1 MSAAGAGQ
9 SAITLAAAIER
20 YFQVSLYLL
29 VLTGF
34 GTLAGTGTLDAPTV
48 VLVGSALLMRG
59 YLLSKRSD
67 FQMPTR
73 WTNYLTLGYFVFFLA
88 DYTLL
93 SRSFLTATVHLV
105 LFGMVVRLF
114 SVHKERDN
122 YMLAVLAFL
131 MVLAAAVLTVDSVFL
146 FAFAGFMLTAVM
158 TFVLME
164 MRRSSQTASIPARE
178 PSDRMTYRR
187 MGFFLAGTSPVL
199 VALILAGAS
208 AIFFLLPRMSAGYL
222 GSFAGGNDMTT
233 GFSDRVQLGR
243 IGQIQQSTAVV
254 MHIQIDGDTRG
265 SYDLKWRGVAL
276 SHFDGKVWS
285 NPTEQFPLPRAGD
298 GRFVL
303 WNASAAN
310 PVGGPPNIPARV
322 DGRTARLASPKATRP
337 IHYRV
342 LMEPIGTNI
351 FFLASRP
358 RFLSGVYRILATDR
372 AGAVYDLDA
381 THPVGRYEADS
392 DLAEPTAHELASASG
407 PVPFE
412 MQEYLQV
419 PALDARIPDL
429 ARQITASAGNP
440 FDRAAALER
449 YLMSRFGYTLE
460 LPRVSPQDP
469 IADFLF
475 VRKRGHCE
483 YFASSMAI
491 MLRTLGIPSRVVN
504 GFRTTE
510 FNDLTGNYVVRA
522 SSAHSWVEAYFPNYG
537 WISFD
542 PTPGTALGGATGWA
556 RLGLYVDAMASFWRE
571 WIVDYDA
578 SHQRALGE
586 DALRGSR
593 SAIDG
598 MRDWAQ
604 GHYAAMLERARH
616 TQQKFLNAPRRWG
629 TSGVLLCLLVLAIAN
644 IRTLLRWL
652 RERKLAS
659 HPEEAP
665 SLAAALWYQRMLR
678 WLDRKGCKKSAMQTP
693 KEFLTGI
700 EDPVM
705 RRRVEDF
712 TRAYEAARFG
722 ESSEEA
728 RRLPEL
734 YEELITTE
742 RK

>member
-1 MSAAGAGQ
+1 
-9 SAITLAAAIER
+9 
-20 YFQVSLYLL
+20 
-29 VLTGF
+29 
-34 GTLAGTGTLDAPTV
+34 
-48 VLVGSALLMRG
+48 
-59 YLLSKRSD
+59 
-67 FQMPTR
+67 MPTR
-73 WTNYLTLGYFVFFLA
+73 WTNYLTLGYFVFFLV

-114 SVHKERDN
+114 SVHKERDH

-146 FAFAGFMLTAVM
+146 FAFAGFMLTAVV

-243 IGQIQQSTAVV
+243 IGQIQQSTAVA
-254 MHIQIDGDTRG
+254 MHVQIDGDTRG

-276 SHFDGKVWS
+276 SRFDGKVWS
-285 NPTEQFPLPRAGD
+285 NPTEQFPLSPAED
-298 GRFVL
+298 GRFAL
-303 WNASAAN
+303 WSAA
-310 PVGGPPNIPARV
+310 PGSRISGVSGAASRIS
-322 DGRTARLASPKATRP
+322 SPKPRP

-358 RFLSGVYRILATDR
+358 RFLSGAYRILATDR

-381 THPVGRYEADS
+381 THPVGLYEADS
-392 DLAEPTAHELASASG
+392 DLAEPSARELESSAG
-407 PVPFE
+407 PSPPE
-412 MQEYLQV
+412 MQEYLQM
-419 PALDARIPDL
+419 PPLDARIPDL
-429 ARQITASAGNP
+429 ARQITASAGNS
-440 FDRAAALER
+440 FDRAVALER
-449 YLMSRFGYTLE
+449 YLVSRFDYTLE

-475 VRKRGHCE
+475 IRKRGHCE

-522 SSAHSWVEAYFPNYG
+522 SSAHSWVEAYFPGYG
-537 WISFD
+537 WTSFD
-542 PTPGTALGGATGWA
+542 PTPGSPLHGATGWA
-556 RLGLYVDAMASFWRE
+556 RVSLYVDAMASFWRE
-571 WIVDYDA
+571 WVVDYDA
-578 SHQRALGE
+578 SHQKTLGE
-586 DALRGSR
+586 DAMRGSR
-593 SAIDG
+593 SVIDG

-604 GHYAAMLERARH
+604 RHYAAMLNRARH
-616 TQQKFLNAPRRWG
+616 AQQGFSNSPRRWG
-629 TSGVLLCLLVLAIAN
+629 SLGVVSCLLLLAIAN
-644 IRTLLRWL
+644 LRTLQRWL
-652 RERKLAS
+652 RERQLAI

-665 SLAAALWYQRMLR
+665 SLAAALWYQRTLR
-678 WLDRKGCKKSAMQTP
+678 WLHRQGWKKSAVQTP
-693 KEFLTGI
+693 QEFLTRI

-705 RRRVEDF
+705 RKRVEDF

-722 ESSEEA
+722 ESPEEA

-734 YEELITTE
+734 YQELTTTE
-742 RK
+742 RN